1 MNRQEKVQRGKWFH
15 HISTIFML
23 FHPFYQMKEQNLTP
37 AQETFNVSSLIQFF
51 TVQDA
56 YEQPQTEET

>member
-1 MNRQEKVQRGKWFH
+1 
-15 HISTIFML
+15 ML

-37 AQETFNVSSLIQFF
+37 AQETFNVSSLIQF